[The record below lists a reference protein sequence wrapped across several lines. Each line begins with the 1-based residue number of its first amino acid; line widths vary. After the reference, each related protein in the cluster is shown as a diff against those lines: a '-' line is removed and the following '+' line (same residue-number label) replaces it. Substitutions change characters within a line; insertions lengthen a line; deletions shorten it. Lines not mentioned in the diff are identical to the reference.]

1 MTNIFNY
8 IDRPSPIHRLT
19 GATKLVC
26 LLLWSFAAMLT
37 YDTRMLILLPVLSF
51 LLFYISRIK
60 LRDVSFM
67 LGFTAVFMVLNNV
80 LVFAF
85 SPQHGVEL
93 YGTKHVLFSLWG
105 NYVLTQ
111 EQLFYHLNL
120 VLKYLSTIPIVL
132 LFVCTTNPSEFAA
145 SLNRIGVKYSV
156 SYSVALALRYIP
168 DIQRE
173 YHDISQAQQ
182 ARGIEMSRKQSEP
195 PAEMSDY
202 GYGWQC
208 WLWARPGS
216 ILFNG
221 LFGQNILVIPDLDMV
236 IASNAGGDRMF
247 GKSGYLSLCETYFG
261 AGVKLPDTCPPDPR
275 AYRRL
280 CRAVRQLEQGA
291 PPERGLAGFL
301 AQRRQRKLD
310 EARSAEIAGRRYVF
324 EPGAA
329 RLLPLFVQL
338 ST

>member
-1 MTNIFNY
+1 MINIFNY

-51 LLFYISRIK
+51 LLFYISKIK

-80 LVFAF
+80 LIFAF
-85 SPQHGVEL
+85 SPQHGVSL
-93 YGTKHVLFSLWG
+93 YGTRHVLFSLGG
-105 NYVLTQ
+105 NYVVTK

-145 SLNRIGVKYSV
+145 SLNRIGVKYTV
-156 SYSVALALRYIP
+156 AYSVALALRYIP

-182 ARGIEMSRKQSEP
+182 ARGIEMSRKQSLTKRLKS
-195 PAEMSDY
+195 AS
-202 GYGWQC
+202 
-208 WLWARPGS
+208 A
-216 ILFNG
+216 ILIPLILSSMDRIETISNAMELRG
-221 LFGQNILVIPDLDMV
+221 FGKNKKRTWYMGRKFSKLDILAMIFCALLLVI
-236 IASNAGGDRMF
+236 S
-247 GKSGYLSLCETYFG
+247 LSLNVMNGSRFWN
-261 AGVKLPDTCPPDPR
+261 P
-275 AYRRL
+275 
-280 CRAVRQLEQGA
+280 
-291 PPERGLAGFL
+291 F
-301 AQRRQRKLD
+301 
-310 EARSAEIAGRRYVF
+310 I
-324 EPGAA
+324 
-329 RLLPLFVQL
+329 
-338 ST
+338 